1 MTSTIRF
8 YSFKDLPWTR
18 KQPSLAIVMIALL
31 GAAVWRWSEEVLLL
45 VAATYTA
52 AGVTLHIV
60 RLLRH
65 RLVSRT
71 A

>member
-1 MTSTIRF
+1 VF
-8 YSFKDLPWTR
+8 
-18 KQPSLAIVMIALL
+18 IALM
-31 GAAVWRWSEEVLLL
+31 GAAIWRWSEEVLLL

-52 AGVTLHIV
+52 AGVTLHVV

-65 RLVSRT
+65 RLVSRRT

>member
-1 MTSTIRF
+1 
-8 YSFKDLPWTR
+8 
-18 KQPSLAIVMIALL
+18 MIATYWVFIAFVTGLAL
-31 GAAVWRWSEEVLLL
+31 GAAAIWRWSEVVLLL
-45 VAATYTA
+45 IASSYTA
-52 AGVTLHIV
+52 IGVTLHVV

>member
-1 MTSTIRF
+1 
-8 YSFKDLPWTR
+8 
-18 KQPSLAIVMIALL
+18 
-31 GAAVWRWSEEVLLL
+31 LLL
-45 VAATYTA
+45 LAATYTA